1 MDYPPLIRNYFEFCK
16 YRQSSKSGIVDLSE
30 AAWLCPTTILPLVDL
45 IQQTPQAKY
54 TPPTNKK
61 VKRYFELI
69 INEDSSKG
77 DSDSFIPVHSS
88 KRLNDAD
95 ITHIYK
101 LISEE
106 SKDEQALKYI
116 ISELV
121 ANINEHSNCTRSS
134 FMAQNYKRLG
144 FLEASFFDNGK
155 TIPGSFKGSGFYDKS
170 LEDSQY
176 VGMALEGKSTK
187 EEKGR
192 GWGLPTTI
200 KILKAMNS
208 DIFIVSGKGAIYV
221 TGTNKYLKG
230 DTVYKLSDDLELSGT
245 LIAFQIHLPLK
256 HVSIY
261 DYIQ

>member
-1 MDYPPLIRNYFEFCK
+1 MDYPPLIKNYLAFCRYK
-16 YRQSSKSGIVDLSE
+16 QKSKNGIVDLID
-30 AAWLCPTTILPLVDL
+30 APFLCPTTILPLANL
-45 IQQTPQAKY
+45 IQQTPQSKY
-54 TPPTNKK
+54 IPPKNTL

-69 INEDSSKG
+69 INEESSKD

-101 LISEE
+101 LISKE

-121 ANINEHSNCTRSS
+121 ANINEHSNCTMSS
-134 FMAQNYKRLG
+134 FMAQNYKKRG
-144 FLEASFFDNGK
+144 FLEAAFFDNGK

-170 LEDSQY
+170 LEDSDY

-208 DIFIVSGKGAIYV
+208 DIFIVSGKGAIYL

-230 DTVYKLSDDLELSGT
+230 DTVYKLSDVLELSGT